1 MYTPG
6 KEGSSSPLK
15 NIIET
20 VYVIIKTNTTF
31 LNYWERYCQL
41 IQNVAITTKIWSASF
56 AVMGEK

>member
-20 VYVIIKTNTTF
+20 VHVI
-31 LNYWERYCQL
+31 